1 MYTIIV
7 CEVIATLGLL
17 VVYEILSIKEKVD
30 DAKHGKKK
38 EFCREKI

>member
-1 MYTIIV
+1 MYTVIV

-17 VVYEILSIKEKVD
+17 AVYEILSIKEKVD

-38 EFCREKI
+38 HK